1 MRVGLIIYESLKT
14 LSGGYLYDRKLI
26 EYLKNRG
33 DQVEI
38 ISLKAR
44 NYLSHLTDNVSR
56 QLCERIFQ
64 ADLDIFLQDELNH
77 PSLFWINQILKMRGY
92 QPAIIAI
99 VHHLRSSE
107 NHPRLL
113 LPIYRRIERHY
124 LKTLDGFIFNSRAT
138 QQDVEKLTGR
148 PANAVVAHPG
158 GDRFISQITEM
169 EIEQRAFQ
177 PGPIKLLFVGNLIPR
192 KGLHHLLDSLSLLPP
207 ETWRLTIV
215 GRVVGHKSYTVKIR
229 RAVKAKIKTRQIS
242 MLGSVDTLQLAEQYR
257 LNHLLVVPSSYEG
270 FGIVYLEAMGF
281 GLPAIATDSGATAET
296 IINNMNGFLVQ
307 PNAREE
313 LAQRIHQLHLN
324 RDILSQMGMA
334 ARGHFLAAPT
344 WEDTGTRIYDF
355 LQKIVGKDER
365 TGGI

>member
-1 MRVGLIIYESLKT
+1 MRVGLIIYESLET

-38 ISLKAR
+38 ISLRAR
-44 NYLSHLTDNVSR
+44 NYFSYLTDNVSR
-56 QLCERIFQ
+56 QLCERIYQ

-77 PSLFWINQILKMRGY
+77 PSLFWINQFLKMREY
-92 QPAIIAI
+92 QPSIIAI

-113 LPIYRRIERHY
+113 LPIYRWIERRY

-138 QQDVEKLTGR
+138 QQDVEILTSR
-148 PANAVVAHPG
+148 SAYAVVAHPG
-158 GDRFISQITEM
+158 GDRFVSQITEM
-169 EIEQRAFQ
+169 EIEQRAFR

-207 ETWRLTIV
+207 ETWELTIV
-215 GRVVGHKSYTVKIR
+215 GGVVGHRSYIAKIR
-229 RAVKAKIKTRQIS
+229 RAVEAKIKTRQIS
-242 MLGSVDTLQLAEQYR
+242 MLGSVDTIQLAEHYR

-334 ARGHFLAAPT
+334 ARRHFLAAPT
-344 WEDTGTRIYDF
+344 WEDTCTHIYDF
-355 LQKIVGKDER
+355 LQKIVG
-365 TGGI
+365 